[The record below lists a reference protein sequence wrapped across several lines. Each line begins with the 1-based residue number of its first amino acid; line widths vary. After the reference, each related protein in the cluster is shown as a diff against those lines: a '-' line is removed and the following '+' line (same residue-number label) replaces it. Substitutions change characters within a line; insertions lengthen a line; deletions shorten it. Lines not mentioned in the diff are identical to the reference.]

1 MALAT
6 AVAVCDDSDMST
18 DDAVADVV
26 DREPSPSTRQGADPG
41 ARLQD
46 RLAEWAAAG
55 LIDAEQAERITRW
68 EAEHYGTGPS
78 PRRSVVVE
86 ALAYVG
92 GAVIAAALVIVVFGY
107 WDRFDRATH
116 IAIPAAATALL
127 LIAGMAIP
135 RRLGDVGVRVRATVW
150 FVSVAT
156 WIGLLVVLVDVPSI
170 ADDSRLMVVGGGAAI
185 YAVSLW
191 LMHRAAL
198 QHAAA
203 FGAVEFFA
211 VCLAHPERTSAVVV
225 GFLMAAVALAWGL
238 AAWRGLL
245 PGLGRWLASASPTP
259 TPRAGA
265 WAAAA
270 GQRDWGI
277 GLSAIGLTISAVVM
291 SSTARAPWIGVL
303 PVLMILAAAI
313 ALGNVGIVVVGAVA
327 ALIVI
332 PTVVDYYLR
341 STLAVALVLLATGAV
356 MVLLAVMIVRRRGR
370 ITPGSRGAPGSVTGG
385 AASTSSS
392 TRSGGSARA

>member
-1 MALAT
+1 MALVG
-6 AVAVCDDSDMST
+6 AVAVCEDSDMST
-18 DDAVADVV
+18 DDVV
-26 DREPSPSTRQGADPG
+26 DRQPMPSTRQAVAPRAG
-41 ARLQD
+41 LQD

-55 LIDAEQAERITRW
+55 LIDAAQAERITRW
-68 EAEHYGTGPS
+68 EAAHHGAAPS

-156 WIGLLVVLVDVPSI
+156 WIGLLVVLADVPSI

-185 YAVSLW
+185 YAVALW
-191 LMHRAAL
+191 LVHRTMLA
-198 QHAAA
+198 HAAS

-211 VCLAHPERTSAVVV
+211 VSLAQPEHTAAVVIGLV
-225 GFLMAAVALAWGL
+225 IAAVALAWGL

-245 PGLGRWLASASPTP
+245 PGLGRWLASASPASRT
-259 TPRAGA
+259 GA

-303 PVLMILAAAI
+303 PVLLILAAAI
-313 ALGNVGIVVVGAVA
+313 ALGNVGVVVVGAVA

-332 PTVVDYYLR
+332 PAVVDHYLH

-356 MVLLAVMIVRRRGR
+356 MVLLAVLIVRRRGR
-370 ITPGSRGAPGSVTGG
+370 ATPGSRGAPGSATGG
-385 AASTSSS
+385 AVSTSSS
-392 TRSGGSARA
+392 IRFGGSARG